1 MKRYEVVVID
11 RSMGTFEPETYFI
24 EYQDIKSIV
33 MLITE
38 EQEIVK
44 IELVADSDD
53 IEDEEHI
60 EEAIEYDLED
70 LKDDKSIN

>member
-1 MKRYEVVVID
+1 MKKYEVVVID

-24 EYQDIKSIV
+24 EYHDIKSII

-38 EQEIVK
+38 DQEIVK

-53 IEDEEHI
+53 IEDEEPI
-60 EEAIEYDLED
+60 EEAIEYDLEV